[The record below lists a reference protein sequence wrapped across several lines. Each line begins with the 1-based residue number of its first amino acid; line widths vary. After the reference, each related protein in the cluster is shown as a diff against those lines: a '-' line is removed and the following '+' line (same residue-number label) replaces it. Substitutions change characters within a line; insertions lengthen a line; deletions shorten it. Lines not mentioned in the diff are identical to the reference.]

1 MSQSIDIREVL
12 TNADI
17 KELYRVAANFHDS
30 CIAQYKCAND
40 QIHVTLDS
48 SYGFTIDLWFSGDVA
63 CSLNLLYL
71 VNRGDPDWWRATVL
85 MQDGY
90 IYLVDNINVDLGK
103 IGEELCW
110 FRGKRLQYRITPNE
124 ES

>member
-30 CIAQYKCAND
+30 CIAQYEYAND

-48 SYGFTIDLWFSGDVA
+48 SFGFTIDLWFIGDVA
-63 CSLNLLYL
+63 CSLNLLFL
-71 VNRGDPDWWRATVL
+71 VERGDPDWWRATVL
-85 MQDGY
+85 IQNGY
-90 IYLVDNINVDLGK
+90 IYLVDNINVNLEKLDA
-103 IGEELCW
+103 ELCW
-110 FRGKRLQYRITPNE
+110 FRGKRLQYRITSKERP
-124 ES
+124 

>member
-1 MSQSIDIREVL
+1 MIEGINAVEVVSE
-12 TNADI
+12 ADVE
-17 KELYRVAANFHDS
+17 ELYRVAANFHDS
-30 CIAQYKCAND
+30 CIAQYEYAND

-48 SYGFTIDLWFSGDVA
+48 PYGFTIDLWFSGDVA

-71 VNRGDPDWWRATVL
+71 VDRGDPDWWRATVL
-85 MQDGY
+85 MQNGY
-90 IYLVDNINVDLGK
+90 FYLVDNINVDLGK

-110 FRGKRLQYRITPNE
+110 FRGKRLQYRITPKE